1 MKKSA
6 NIKTK
11 VLKAIRMINHG
22 ATWDEVSEA
31 LELSIGYIQ
40 AKVKEHYKNPNN
52 YNKLLAKARENK
64 KRKEEE
70 AKILEA
76 ESKVDDKKETKNVVV
91 VIETGYLMNKGVKA
105 LKSKQDIFIP
115 YFNVKELEKLTNASA
130 VASEVLKEIY
140 GKRAV
145 TCIKLNQDE
154 TVFEKPVR
162 EMKNRSYGVVA
173 VACYLWAS
181 GYHVKL
187 LTNSREI
194 EELAQLQDIG
204 IEVERIEN

>member
-11 VLKAIRMINHG
+11 VLKAIRIINHG
-22 ATWDEVSEA
+22 GTWEDVSEA
-31 LELSIGYIQ
+31 VELSIGYIQ
-40 AKVKEHYKNPNN
+40 AKVKEYYKNPNN
-52 YNKLLAKARENK
+52 YNKLLVKARQNK

-76 ESKVDDKKETKNVVV
+76 ESKVDDKKKTDCVIVV
-91 VIETGYLMNKGVKA
+91 ETGYLLSKGVKA
-105 LKSKQDIFIP
+105 LKSKEDIFIP
-115 YFNVKELEKLTNASA
+115 YFNIKELEKLTNASA

-154 TVFEKPVR
+154 TVFEKPAR
-162 EMKNRSYGVVA
+162 EMKPRTYGIVA
-173 VACYLWAS
+173 VCCYLWS
-181 GYHVKL
+181 NGYHVKL
-187 LTNSREI
+187 LTNSREV
-194 EELAQLQDIG
+194 EELANLQYIG
-204 IEVERIEN
+204 IEVERIQN